1 MLVVNEHA
9 TRSEILKSIQ
19 AHSRELQGRRV
30 YLFGSRARGDAGR
43 SSDFDI
49 GIDGS
54 EPLDLAVFFEIEDS
68 LQQIPTLYQFDLV
81 DLNRASQRLRENARR
96 EGRLLYEA

>member
-9 TRSEILKSIQ
+9 TRSEILKSMQ
-19 AHSRELQGRRV
+19 AHCRELQGHRV

-43 SSDFDI
+43 SSDI

-54 EPLDLAVFFEIEDS
+54 EPLDLAVLFKIKDS
-68 LQQIPTLYQFDLV
+68 LEQIPTLYQFDLV
-81 DLNRASQRLRENARR
+81 DLNRASPKLRENARR

>member
-1 MLVVNEHA
+1 MPVVNEDT
-9 TRSEILKSIQ
+9 TRSEILKSMQ
-19 AHSRELQGRRV
+19 AHCRGLQGHRV

-54 EPLDLAVFFEIEDS
+54 EPLDLAVLFKIKDS
-68 LQQIPTLYQFDLV
+68 LEQIPTLYQFDLV
-81 DLNRASQRLRENARR
+81 DLNRASPKLRENARR